1 MLCEPKDQWA
11 ESDNSDKSNLAA
23 REPPCSTD
31 SDSNRASHE
40 GLQRFY
46 NYTEGTY

>member
-23 REPPCSTD
+23 R
-31 SDSNRASHE
+31 DSNRASHE
-40 GLQRFY
+40 GLRRFY
-46 NYTEGTY
+46 NHTEGTY

>member
-40 GLQRFY
+40 GLRRFY
-46 NYTEGTY
+46 NHTEGTY